1 MLFEFYLLLT
11 SIPFS
16 RLVGLAKSDC
26 QHGDQFFDAHRAGDV
41 SVLKVE
47 AAGLAGGEQG
57 LDLPA
62 FTIVGRRC
70 FGVGI
75 GSQNEQL
82 SLFQPFACKMDARA
96 V

>member
-1 MLFEFYLLLT
+1 MLT
-11 SIPFS
+11 SLPFS
-16 RLVGLAKSDC
+16 RLVGPAKSDC
-26 QHGDQFFDAHRAGDV
+26 QHGDQFFDAHRAGDM

-47 AAGLAGGEQG
+47 AASLASGEQG

-62 FTIVGRRC
+62 LAIVGRRC
-70 FGVGI
+70 FGVAI
-75 GSQNEQL
+75 GRQNEQL